1 MKLVWSQKLYL
12 QDPWKPALEGVFF
25 YQKSGVSF
33 YFKDAGAVK
42 CVCGCTNMPSV
53 LFRPEARQL
62 CIPLPRNWQVV
73 NQVSDNFLMCNEE
86 IAINLM
92 NGVLINP
99 VPDSMLREYRRK
111 RLPDKHFEED
121 SFTLGEYQIRHKGQW
136 GYICQKG
143 GTDIWKFAGRAYL
156 HTDMQ
161 REGDNLYFGTAGAG
175 GYFYILNIHTGVPIL
190 SLRTGGTTVIQRRG
204 SHAYLYTGVGQR
216 KSQLICVD
224 LISGNILDEMELPG
238 IASDDRVLG
247 LWEDCIYTM
256 TFEYK
261 SKRYYDQVKNVI
273 YSCIALD

>member
-1 MKLVWSQKLYL
+1 
-12 QDPWKPALEGVFF
+12 
-25 YQKSGVSF
+25 
-33 YFKDAGAVK
+33 
-42 CVCGCTNMPSV
+42 
-53 LFRPEARQL
+53 
-62 CIPLPRNWQVV
+62 
-73 NQVSDNFLMCNEE
+73 
-86 IAINLM
+86 M
-92 NGVLINP
+92 N
-99 VPDSMLREYRRK
+99 
-111 RLPDKHFEED
+111 
-121 SFTLGEYQIRHKGQW
+121 EYQVRHKGEW
-136 GYICQKG
+136 GYICQKDG
-143 GTDIWKFAGRAYL
+143 QDIWTFGGRGYL
-156 HTDMQ
+156 YTDMQ

-238 IASDDRVLG
+238 IASDVRVLG

-273 YSCIALD
+273 YSGIALD